1 MTFQNVCAILGGSIF
16 IKKQGE
22 SNESYITGWHGT
34 RMFF

>member
-1 MTFQNVCAILGGSIF
+1 MTFQDVCAILRGSIF

-22 SNESYITGWHGT
+22 SNESYITGWHRT